1 MIYLHKIL
9 PLLFSPLFFIISL
22 IIIGIILKSKKTSF
36 LGIIILI
43 ICSLPIVSGKLI
55 TYLESDYELNKPS
68 TVATADAIVVLSG
81 MVRTIKNKN
90 GLHYEW
96 NDAVDRIF
104 AGIDLFKLNKA
115 PTLILT
121 RGKLPWSIG
130 VPEGEYLRDVAIKLG
145 VPKKNKAPLLI
156 LTNGKLPWSV
166 GIPEGEYLKDFS
178 IKYGIPE
185 DKILLTDDVQNTDQ
199 EAKAVAKL
207 LNTNKANIILVT
219 SAFHMPRA
227 KKVFE
232 AANIKVI
239 PFAVDFKTQIK
250 KITIIDF
257 IPSANSLK
265 DTSHFFREMIGRL
278 YYNLKY

>member
-9 PLLFSPLFFIISL
+9 PLLVSPLSIVL
-22 IIIGIILKSKKTSF
+22 
-36 LGIIILI
+36 IIILI
-43 ICSLPIVSGKLI
+43 GTFFKSKKISLLGLLILIFCSVPIISNKLI
-55 TYLESDYELNKPS
+55 FYLEKDYSLQSVKDVTKAN
-68 TVATADAIVVLSG
+68 AIVVLSG
-81 MVRTIKNKN
+81 MISTINSKEK
-90 GLHYEW
+90 LSYEF
-96 NDAVDRIF
+96 NDSIDRILS
-104 AGIDLFKLNKA
+104 GIDLFKEDKA
-115 PTLILT
+115 
-121 RGKLPWSIG
+121 SF
-130 VPEGEYLRDVAIKLG
+130 
-145 VPKKNKAPLLI
+145 LI
-156 LTNGKLPWSV
+156 LTNGKMPWSV

-185 DKILLTDDVQNTDQ
+185 DRILLTDNVQNTDQ
-199 EAKAVAKL
+199 EAKSVKKL
-207 LNTNKANIILVT
+207 LKTNEANIILVT

-239 PFAVDFKTQIK
+239 PFAVDFKTPIK

>member
-9 PLLFSPLFFIISL
+9 PLLVSPLSIVL
-22 IIIGIILKSKKTSF
+22 
-36 LGIIILI
+36 IIILI
-43 ICSLPIVSGKLI
+43 GTFFKSKKISLLGLLILIFCSVPIISNKLI
-55 TYLESDYELNKPS
+55 FYLEKDYSLQSVKDV
-68 TVATADAIVVLSG
+68 TKADAIVVLSG
-81 MVRTIKNKN
+81 MISTINSKEK
-90 GLHYEW
+90 LSYEF
-96 NDAVDRIF
+96 NDSIDRILS
-104 AGIDLFKLNKA
+104 GIDLFKEDKA
-115 PTLILT
+115 
-121 RGKLPWSIG
+121 SF
-130 VPEGEYLRDVAIKLG
+130 
-145 VPKKNKAPLLI
+145 LI
-156 LTNGKLPWSV
+156 LTNGKMPWSV

-185 DKILLTDDVQNTDQ
+185 DRILLTDNVQNTDQ
-199 EAKAVAKL
+199 EAISVKKL
-207 LNTNKANIILVT
+207 LKTNEANIILVT

-239 PFAVDFKTQIK
+239 PFAVDFKTPIK
-250 KITIIDF
+250 KITIMDF

>member
-9 PLLFSPLFFIISL
+9 PLLVSPLSIVL
-22 IIIGIILKSKKTSF
+22 
-36 LGIIILI
+36 IIILI
-43 ICSLPIVSGKLI
+43 GTFFKSKKISLLGLLILIFCSVPIISNKLI
-55 TYLESDYELNKPS
+55 FYLEKDYSLQSVKDV
-68 TVATADAIVVLSG
+68 TKADAIVVLSG
-81 MVRTIKNKN
+81 MISTINSKEK
-90 GLHYEW
+90 LSYEF
-96 NDAVDRIF
+96 NDSIDRILS
-104 AGIDLFKLNKA
+104 GIDLFKEDKA
-115 PTLILT
+115 
-121 RGKLPWSIG
+121 SF
-130 VPEGEYLRDVAIKLG
+130 
-145 VPKKNKAPLLI
+145 LI
-156 LTNGKLPWSV
+156 LTNGKMPWSV

-178 IKYGIPE
+178 IRYGIPE
-185 DKILLTDDVQNTDQ
+185 DRILLTDNVQNTDQ
-199 EAKAVAKL
+199 EAISVKKL
-207 LNTNKANIILVT
+207 LKTNEANIILVT

-239 PFAVDFKTQIK
+239 PFAVDFKTLIK

>member
-9 PLLFSPLFFIISL
+9 PLLVSPLSIVL
-22 IIIGIILKSKKTSF
+22 
-36 LGIIILI
+36 IIILI
-43 ICSLPIVSGKLI
+43 GTFFKSKKISLLGLLILIFCSVPIISNKLI
-55 TYLESDYELNKPS
+55 FYLEKDYSLQSVKDV
-68 TVATADAIVVLSG
+68 TKADAIVVLSG
-81 MVRTIKNKN
+81 MISTINSKEK
-90 GLHYEW
+90 LSYEF
-96 NDAVDRIF
+96 NDSIDRILS
-104 AGIDLFKLNKA
+104 GIDLFKEDKA
-115 PTLILT
+115 
-121 RGKLPWSIG
+121 SF
-130 VPEGEYLRDVAIKLG
+130 
-145 VPKKNKAPLLI
+145 LI
-156 LTNGKLPWSV
+156 LTNGKMPWSV

-185 DKILLTDDVQNTDQ
+185 DRILLTDNVQNTDQ
-199 EAKAVAKL
+199 EAISVKKL
-207 LNTNKANIILVT
+207 LKTNEANIILVT

-239 PFAVDFKTQIK
+239 PFAVDFKTPIK

-265 DTSHFFREMIGRL
+265 DTSHFIREMIGRL

>member
-9 PLLFSPLFFIISL
+9 PLLVSPLSIVL
-22 IIIGIILKSKKTSF
+22 
-36 LGIIILI
+36 IIILI
-43 ICSLPIVSGKLI
+43 GTFFKSKKISLLGLLILIFCSVPIISNKLI
-55 TYLESDYELNKPS
+55 FYLEKDYSLQSVKDV
-68 TVATADAIVVLSG
+68 TKADAIVVLSG
-81 MVRTIKNKN
+81 MISTIKTKEKLSYEFN
-90 GLHYEW
+90 GSI
-96 NDAVDRIF
+96 DRIF
-104 AGIDLFKLNKA
+104 SGMNLFK
-115 PTLILT
+115 
-121 RGKLPWSIG
+121 
-130 VPEGEYLRDVAIKLG
+130 E
-145 VPKKNKAPLLI
+145 NKAPLLI

-207 LNTNKANIILVT
+207 LNTNGANIILVT